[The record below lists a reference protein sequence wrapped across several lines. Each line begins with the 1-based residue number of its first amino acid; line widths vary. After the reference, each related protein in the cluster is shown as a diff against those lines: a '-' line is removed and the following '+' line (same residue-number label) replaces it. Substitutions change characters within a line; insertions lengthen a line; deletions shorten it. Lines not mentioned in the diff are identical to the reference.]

1 MSLELCKQTFKTI
14 RALIQLYENNAVI
27 EAGLNRDTLE
37 RSIFKLGTE
46 IYPGVENVNDVIDL
60 VNRGVEPNYEAIATT
75 PSGRKENQTM
85 PEIDNWGF
93 NYENETMKGYVLYA
107 LKLMSK
113 DYPELKLSEEQKKLL
128 LNALN
133 WATDDKTAQEA
144 YEYYCKH

>member
-1 MSLELCKQTFKTI
+1 
-14 RALIQLYENNAVI
+14 
-27 EAGLNRDTLE
+27 
-37 RSIFKLGTE
+37 
-46 IYPGVENVNDVIDL
+46 
-60 VNRGVEPNYEAIATT
+60 
-75 PSGRKENQTM
+75 M
-85 PEIDNWGF
+85 PEIENWGF

-107 LKLMSK
+107 LKLMSA